1 MDLRLRAVLPLLALC
16 TMSVPA
22 LAAKV
27 CDVKAHGAAG
37 DGVTKD
43 TVAIQAAI
51 DACSAVI
58 VGLPEAPV
66 SALKLANVHI
76 DAGKGAVIKY
86 SHMTARDVTVRAAQG
101 DAWLVGPD
109 VTGLDTESGK

>member
-1 MDLRLRAVLPLLALC
+1 LRAVLPLLALC

-22 LAAKV
+22 L
-27 CDVKAHGAAG
+27 
-37 DGVTKD
+37 
-43 TVAIQAAI
+43 AAI

-86 SHMTARDVTVRAAQG
+86 SHMTARDVTVRAMPGWSA
-101 DAWLVGPD
+101 PM
-109 VTGLDTESGK
+109 